1 MFVIYAI
8 NLKKQCIKCLIYLSN
23 DEREHFFSADKEL
36 VSFISTVIHLKYNKY
51 STYSWLSMNSKIFLA
66 LNK

>member
-51 STYSWLSMNSKIFLA
+51 STYS
-66 LNK
+66 